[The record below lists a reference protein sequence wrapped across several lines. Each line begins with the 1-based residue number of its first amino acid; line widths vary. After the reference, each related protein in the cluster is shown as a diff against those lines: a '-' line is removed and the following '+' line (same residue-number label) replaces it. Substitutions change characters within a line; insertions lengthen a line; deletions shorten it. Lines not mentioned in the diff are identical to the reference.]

1 MPHTDSLF
9 GQDLLVLMPG
19 ISVHRSL
26 IGCRHRPAPA
36 SQFPPPP
43 SPAALVLIS
52 FQDIIT
58 PTDEGCAVLAKR
70 IKAMTTS
77 ALSIVAGV
85 VGATSV
91 QDFVAAAS
99 HMSPADL
106 AMLRDEIGRM
116 GLQQTHAPSV

>member
-1 MPHTDSLF
+1 MCSCLGYQCIRASLAA
-9 GQDLLVLMPG
+9 VT
-19 ISVHRSL
+19 
-26 IGCRHRPAPA
+26 RPAPA
-36 SQFPPPP
+36 SQFHPP
-43 SPAALVLIS
+43 SPSPATLFLFS

-58 PTDEGCAVLAKR
+58 PTEEGCAILAKR

-116 GLQQTHAPSV
+116 GLQQTHAPSI